1 MSLPAIP
8 VCDQSDQIDPPT
20 HIVLHHP
27 TDRTAS
33 VFHFDTVQ
41 QARMF
46 QQDGRL
52 SGYRVACVFFFD
64 IHEAEMENVS

>member
-1 MSLPAIP
+1 MNQFKISA
-8 VCDQSDQIDPPT
+8 CDRSTQTSHTSHVI
-20 HIVLHHP
+20 LHCP

-46 QQDGRL
+46 QQDVHL

-64 IHEAEMENVS
+64 THPAEMENVS

>member
-8 VCDQSDQIDPPT
+8 VCDQSDQIDATT

-27 TDRTAS
+27 TDWAAS
-33 VFHFDTVQ
+33 VFRFDTVQ

-52 SGYRVACVFFFD
+52 SGYRVACVCFFD
-64 IHEAEMENVS
+64 THPAEMENVS